1 MKYNG
6 PLGFP
11 RLTGI
16 GPFTTKKSSY
26 STLDDTI
33 VSEAVIFAL
42 QEKGYPEDNF
52 LDELNDSEMEE
63 ISEIIADVIFATDVD
78 PDPVVEAK
86 KDRFVNCMMNEWV
99 DLWLEGV
106 EDSEE
111 TETSFRN
118 DKERLEFMVKG
129 CYGITNSRTATEPEF
144 LPEEYTE

>member
-26 STLDDTI
+26 STLTDST
-33 VSEAVIFAL
+33 VSEAVSFAL
-42 QEKGYPEDNF
+42 EQKNYPEDNF
-52 LDELNDSEMEE
+52 LDELNESEMKD
-63 ISEIIADVIFATDVD
+63 ISEIIADVIYATDND

-111 TETSFRN
+111 TKTSFQS

-129 CYGITNSRTATEPEF
+129 CHGITGSRTATQSKF
-144 LPEEYTE
+144 LPDGYTQ